1 MNPNELEKRLEVLEK
16 FLRRQGGQA
25 FIPGRPE
32 YKIQDLVQAVEQ
44 VRKSTGKVNTIS
56 REKQEYEYSL
66 EHWFR

>member
-1 MNPNELEKRLEVLEK
+1 MKQDELENRLEVLEK
-16 FLRRQGGQA
+16 YLRRQGGQA
-25 FIPGRPE
+25 LVPGRPE

-56 REKQEYEYSL
+56 TEKQQYEQIL